1 LKSRLPAKPVL
12 VGRDLEI
19 KLLRQHLDSA
29 LNGKGT
35 TVLICGEAGVGKTR
49 LVNEFLK
56 LAKKMGIK
64 ILKGWCLSGAVPP
77 YFPFTEAFNTYM
89 STVSDDKAKSAMTK
103 HLGITGW
110 LKDPE
115 FTRESKARELFSTPK
130 IQRDRTFEAVARVFL
145 QLSVKEPLI
154 LFLDD
159 LHWADHLSLALL
171 HYLSRKCRNSRLL
184 IIGTY
189 RLEEII
195 PTKEERLHPLQE
207 TIYSMSHEDLLIKME
222 LNRLKRDDFP
232 ELLKSIF
239 RSSIEEEFVEKLY
252 AETEGN
258 PLFVLE
264 TLNML
269 VDEGF
274 ISEKEGRWMLMAPV
288 EKIGIPS
295 KVHEVIIRRIAR
307 LGRGERKLLDLAAV
321 CGYSFSPDTLSRIL
335 VLDIA
340 DVLQTLVEIEQRHRL
355 IRSKDST
362 FEFTHQNIREVMYV
376 NLPGELRRVYHLK
389 TASCLEQVLA
399 EKISDDYLTN
409 IALHYVEGGAP
420 EKAFEYLVKLSEKA
434 VNIYAYV
441 QAIEYLSKALEV
453 TQKNVNLATNENL
466 AKIYKF
472 RGIAWRLQDERTKAI
487 NDFNSTLQNATNIND
502 ESMIA
507 EAHYWLGSTYEPWF
521 GQMDEAMRH
530 LKKAVEMARKTGNKR
545 LEGRSLGKI
554 GSVLMWGATLDTM
567 DEGRMWLEESSRISK
582 EIGDKVTEANNLWS
596 LGMYHNW
603 KGDFN
608 RAKENMNKALE
619 LAEEVEGIPTIADIL
634 FGLSIV
640 LGGNGEYNDAISTD
654 KGVSNLPEIL
664 VSGLT
669 LRKSSTLSVGFI
681 MTYQASNLP

>member
-1 LKSRLPAKPVL
+1 MKSRLPAKPVL
-12 VGRDLEI
+12 VGRGLEI

-49 LVNEFLK
+49 LVNEFLN

-64 ILKGWCLSGAVPP
+64 ILKGWCLSGAVPPP

-207 TIYSMSHEDLLIKME
+207 TIYSMNHEDLLIKME
-222 LNRLKRDDFP
+222 LNRLKRNDFP

-239 RSSIEEEFVEKLY
+239 RSSIEEEFGEKLY

-321 CGYSFSPDTLSRIL
+321 CGYSFS
-335 VLDIA
+335 
-340 DVLQTLVEIEQRHRL
+340 
-355 IRSKDST
+355 
-362 FEFTHQNIREVMYV
+362 
-376 NLPGELRRVYHLK
+376 
-389 TASCLEQVLA
+389 
-399 EKISDDYLTN
+399 
-409 IALHYVEGGAP
+409 
-420 EKAFEYLVKLSEKA
+420 
-434 VNIYAYV
+434 
-441 QAIEYLSKALEV
+441 
-453 TQKNVNLATNENL
+453 
-466 AKIYKF
+466 
-472 RGIAWRLQDERTKAI
+472 RT
-487 NDFNSTLQNATNIND
+487 
-502 ESMIA
+502 
-507 EAHYWLGSTYEPWF
+507 P
-521 GQMDEAMRH
+521 
-530 LKKAVEMARKTGNKR
+530 
-545 LEGRSLGKI
+545 
-554 GSVLMWGATLDTM
+554 
-567 DEGRMWLEESSRISK
+567 
-582 EIGDKVTEANNLWS
+582 
-596 LGMYHNW
+596 
-603 KGDFN
+603 
-608 RAKENMNKALE
+608 
-619 LAEEVEGIPTIADIL
+619 
-634 FGLSIV
+634 
-640 LGGNGEYNDAISTD
+640 
-654 KGVSNLPEIL
+654 
-664 VSGLT
+664 
-669 LRKSSTLSVGFI
+669 
-681 MTYQASNLP
+681 